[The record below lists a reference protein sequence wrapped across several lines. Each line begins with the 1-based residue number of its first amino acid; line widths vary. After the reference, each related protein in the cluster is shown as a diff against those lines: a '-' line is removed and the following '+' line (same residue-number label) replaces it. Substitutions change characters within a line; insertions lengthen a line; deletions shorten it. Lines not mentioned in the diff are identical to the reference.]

1 MVGSLR
7 TVLAELVRRII
18 VVANN
23 SQDETFTLFR
33 GRLHVTAF
41 TNVGTTYKLIR
52 RASLERLPLL
62 IPPIDMELNAH
73 FLDTVGLCFGWRS
86 R

>member
-1 MVGSLR
+1 MKHSRYFAAG
-7 TVLAELVRRII
+7 
-18 VVANN
+18 
-23 SQDETFTLFR
+23 FMF
-33 GRLHVTAF
+33 TAF